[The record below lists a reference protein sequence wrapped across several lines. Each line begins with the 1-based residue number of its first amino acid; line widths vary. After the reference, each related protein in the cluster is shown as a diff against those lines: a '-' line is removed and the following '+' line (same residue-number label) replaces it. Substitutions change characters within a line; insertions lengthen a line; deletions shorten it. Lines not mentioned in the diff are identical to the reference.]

1 VRLALFLAVLVGAWL
16 VYRRRHTDERRVAVA
31 WLDGSEISLERGSPE
46 RERLVEIAERAR

>member
-1 VRLALFLAVLVGAWL
+1 VRLVLVLAALVGAWL

-46 RERLVEIAERAR
+46 RERLVEIAERAL